1 MINSIIN
8 LLQPL
13 HQNVHLTSE
22 SNSILVD
29 IFVYMI
35 IANTYKN
42 NNIGV
47 KLLLKKSNHLG
58 NTFYE

>member
-22 SNSILVD
+22 SNSILID
-29 IFVYMI
+29 IFLYMI

-42 NNIGV
+42 NKKGV
-47 KLLLKKSNHLG
+47 KLRLKKAII
-58 NTFYE
+58 